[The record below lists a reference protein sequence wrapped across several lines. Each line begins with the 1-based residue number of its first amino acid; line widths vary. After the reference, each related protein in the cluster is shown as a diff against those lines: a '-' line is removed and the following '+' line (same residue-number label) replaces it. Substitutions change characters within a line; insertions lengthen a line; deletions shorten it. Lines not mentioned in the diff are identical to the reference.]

1 MAVQRNKAD
10 MRMSTSVKLRKRIIG
25 RIFQNL
31 FLSNSYYVAFAI
43 MQHLCSHFVFEGC
56 IACCNLVLCLS
67 VSSDDDEK
75 CDEATDH
82 ETVHLPNTEAED
94 SRRVARVKHKE
105 HVVHWSAK
113 TKNTLWSAEHL

>member
-1 MAVQRNKAD
+1 M
-10 MRMSTSVKLRKRIIG
+10 
-25 RIFQNL
+25 
-31 FLSNSYYVAFAI
+31 
-43 MQHLCSHFVFEGC
+43 
-56 IACCNLVLCLS
+56 
-67 VSSDDDEK
+67 SSDEDEK

-113 TKNTLWSAEHL
+113 TKNTPWSAEHLRLLEKAFMHFKKPPDSKSIKELLTKEPGLQNRTVPQIKSRAWALISSKIASAK